1 MLGYVKSIIFSWE
14 TALVSFSLQPGR
26 LLWQHEAD
34 VAMSEIVYASQNWYI
49 LNTLHNNWRIFM

>member
-1 MLGYVKSIIFSWE
+1 MLGYIKFIIFRWE

-34 VAMSEIVYASQNWYI
+34 VAMSEIVQTSQNWYT
-49 LNTLHNNWRIFM
+49 LNTLYRYWGIFI